1 MKQAVLIFAKN
12 LIYGEVKTRL
22 AATVGNDVAFSV
34 YKKLLLHTKDITKDI
49 PADKIIFYSNNVEE
63 KDIWNDETFK
73 KYLQS
78 GNDLGER
85 MQNAFAYAFEK
96 EYEEVVIIGTDCF
109 ELTSSIINDA
119 FSFLKKYDIVIGPA
133 KDGGYYLLG
142 MKKLYREIFEDKR
155 WSDVSV
161 CNDTINTINKLH
173 LSNHQLETLTD
184 VDEEKDLPEKFQK
197 GNFNS
202 YTALSR

>member
-22 AATVGNDVAFSV
+22 AETIGNDRAFFV
-34 YKKLLLHTKDITKDI
+34 YKELLQHTKEITKNI
-49 PADKIIFYSNNVEE
+49 IADKIVFYSNNVEE

-85 MQNAFAYAFEK
+85 MQNAFEYAFTNG
-96 EYEEVVIIGTDCF
+96 YEEAVIIGTDCF

-119 FSFLKKYDIVIGPA
+119 FSFLKNYDVVIGPA

-142 MKKLYREIFEDKR
+142 IKKLYKEIFEDKK

-161 CNDTINTINKLH
+161 FKDTINTINKLH